1 MSRTM
6 RTLAIAALAAILAP
20 AAAFGVGGTTGRT
33 ATATPTPSTTASA
46 APTPSGAQA
55 VPATLDVQVWP
66 SEPDGVNLV
75 VSAEIPAEVKLPATV
90 RLPVPAGF
98 TVGWVGEVFGGAVAN
113 DIELAYVTEEG
124 SGGKVIVVTA
134 TKSHVVQYEGV
145 LPPLATDG
153 SRSTATLDW
162 VQSAPSATQS
172 WAVKMLASTADVKTE
187 PAYVGAAQVNAVGER
202 LYTLPST
209 QLALGKSQKV
219 TVSFV
224 RGETTATPAPSGS
237 GNGSTVLTVLF
248 ALLGLAV
255 VVLVVVA
262 ARSKRPAA

>member
-1 MSRTM
+1 MSRM
-6 RTLAIAALAAILAP
+6 IRTLALAACAALLMP
-20 AAAFGVGGTTGRT
+20 AVAFGVGGTTGRT
-33 ATATPTPSTTASA
+33 ATATPAPSQPASVAATVSGAKAVPST
-46 APTPSGAQA
+46 
-55 VPATLDVQVWP
+55 LDIQLWP
-66 SEPDGVNLV
+66 SEADGVNLV

-90 RLPVPAGF
+90 RLPIPAGF
-98 TVGWVGEVFGGAVAN
+98 TLGWVGEVFGGAVAN
-113 DIELAYVTEEG
+113 DIELPYVTENG

-134 TKSHVVQYEGV
+134 TKSHIVQYEGV
-145 LPPLATDG
+145 LPSLATEG
-153 SRSTATLDW
+153 TRFNATLDW

-172 WAVKMLASTADVKTE
+172 WAVKMLASTGDVKTD

-209 QLALGKSQKV
+209 QLALGKSQKL

-237 GNGSTVLTVLF
+237 TGSSTVLIVLF
-248 ALLGLAV
+248 SLLGLAV
-255 VVLVVVA
+255 VVLMVVA